1 VTGVLL
7 ERVTFFSQ
15 AGLGVIFTG
24 MHYAI
29 KLNNTI
35 TYSCALELD

>member
-7 ERVTFFSQ
+7 ERVTFFGQ

-35 TYSCALELD
+35 TCTLELD